1 MQRRDWMTLGRRWTP
16 ATAVATALGVG
27 LGYALLAS
35 FTRPFTWGAD
45 VVTAVPLA
53 LAVVVTARS
62 TTAVGRRSKEVR
74 PAVEKKQ
81 VAPRPGRAGLV
92 WVVPVLAVTAWELYC
107 YANLPRVA
115 HPTLSSLLDML
126 DATRGGKIVAF
137 ASWLVLGWF
146 LVTA

>member
-1 MQRRDWMTLGRRWTP
+1 MSLGRRWT
-16 ATAVATALGVG
+16 AAAAA

-53 LAVVVTARS
+53 LAVVVTVRFTS
-62 TTAVGRRSKEVR
+62 AVGRRSKEGR
-74 PAVEKKQ
+74 PAVRQEQ
-81 VAPRPGRAGLV
+81 VAPRPARAGIF
-92 WVVPVLAVTAWELYC
+92 WAVPILAATGWELYC
-107 YANLPRVA
+107 YANLPRAA